1 MRILH
6 TSDWHLGKSL
16 ENFSRMEEQEKFLE
30 DFVQIVEENNV
41 DLVIITGDV
50 YDSSNPPAKAEM
62 LFYSTLK
69 RLSSGER
76 VILVIAGNHDNP
88 ERLSAASP
96 LAYEHGVIL
105 LGTPKSIV
113 HKGDFGKFK
122 ILDSGEGYLEIEIKG
137 EKAVIVALPYPSE
150 KRLNEIFTEEM
161 EEGKR
166 QKSYSERIGEI
177 FKRLSEKYRDDT
189 INIAVSHIFVAGGE
203 EAGSERPIQ
212 LGGSFTV
219 EIKHLPQKAQYI
231 ALGHLHR
238 PQKVSFTLNAYYSGS
253 PLQYS
258 KSEINHSKCAYLV
271 DIKAGTSPIVK
282 EVYFKNYK
290 PIEIFKC
297 DNIDE
302 AIEICK
308 EYQDKNIWA
317 YFEIKTDS
325 PLPPSKIK
333 EMKQILPNI
342 VEIKPILPE
351 DEAQV
356 EDYEITEKSMLELF
370 EEFYLKER
378 GVTPS
383 QDLIDLFA
391 SIVKEEDEEDETF
404 EA

>member
-1 MRILH
+1 
-6 TSDWHLGKSL
+6 
-16 ENFSRMEEQEKFLE
+16 
-30 DFVQIVEENNV
+30 
-41 DLVIITGDV
+41 
-50 YDSSNPPAKAEM
+50 M

-137 EKAVIVALPYPSE
+137 EKAVVIALPYPSE

-238 PQKVSFTLNAYYSGS
+238 PQKVSSTLNAYYSGS
-253 PLQYS
+253 ALQYS

>member
-1 MRILH
+1 M
-6 TSDWHLGKSL
+6 
-16 ENFSRMEEQEKFLE
+16 
-30 DFVQIVEENNV
+30 
-41 DLVIITGDV
+41 
-50 YDSSNPPAKAEM
+50 
-62 LFYSTLK
+62 
-69 RLSSGER
+69 
-76 VILVIAGNHDNP
+76 
-88 ERLSAASP
+88 
-96 LAYEHGVIL
+96 
-105 LGTPKSIV
+105 
-113 HKGDFGKFK
+113 
-122 ILDSGEGYLEIEIKG
+122 
-137 EKAVIVALPYPSE
+137 
-150 KRLNEIFTEEM
+150 
-161 EEGKR
+161 
-166 QKSYSERIGEI
+166 
-177 FKRLSEKYRDDT
+177 
-189 INIAVSHIFVAGGE
+189 
-203 EAGSERPIQ
+203 
-212 LGGSFTV
+212 
-219 EIKHLPQKAQYI
+219 
-231 ALGHLHR
+231 
-238 PQKVSFTLNAYYSGS
+238 
-253 PLQYS
+253 
-258 KSEINHSKCAYLV
+258 
-271 DIKAGTSPIVK
+271 K

-383 QDLIDLFA
+383 QDLIDLFV